1 MTASELNRQL
11 LFYGYTEATDF
22 LKNSP
27 LNRYLYKQFLNIIPK
42 YGIDIPMVQLFNEIY
57 YQCVRVNY
65 DGTPGVEIKQRYIA
79 EEAEWLNSQS
89 AADLVFSVV
98 WALLR
103 LKHDQTFQED
113 CFVEQ
118 ITPYIYGCELSG
130 VARSFYDELRYMGM
144 DIPDSFPTMTC
155 PLDGIPKFE
164 IVQERTRSLDDMINA
179 SVEKKINLENQ
190 YFELREH
197 REAWSTVTCN
207 YSHSV
212 IESYVRLYSSAE
224 DQLEL
229 INRIQKTLPRNE
241 IINLDGF
248 FKDLIS
254 RIKTGNFDPDDTFTG
269 RHAHKPYH
277 DPDEQQDLEYS
288 RALARASCEE
298 GKDIVDDLKE
308 ERDRLK
314 AQIEELQKSHEMEL
328 AKMEA
333 QYKAEIDKIR
343 KERNKL
349 AHEPEARKEQV
360 SANEPKELMLA
371 LTEIAAFVKERFSKS
386 GANEICTLLYSK
398 ASEHDYFGEDT
409 FKLIEGI
416 IPAIIKRDKP
426 QNNVDI
432 SQAGVVNIN
441 PQQAITQL
449 KEEEK

>member
-164 IVQERTRSLDDMINA
+164 IVKERTRSLD
-179 SVEKKINLENQ
+179 
-190 YFELREH
+190 ELKEH
-197 REAWSTVTCN
+197 MLAWRTVTCN

-212 IESYVRLYSSAE
+212 IESYVRLYSSVE

-254 RIKTGNFDPDDTFTG
+254 RIKTGNFDPD
-269 RHAHKPYH
+269 
-277 DPDEQQDLEYS
+277 

-328 AKMEA
+328 AKKDA
-333 QYKAEIDKIR
+333 QYKAEIDKIK

-398 ASEHDYFGEDT
+398 ASEHDYLGEDT

-441 PQQAITQL
+441 PQQVITQL

>member
-1 MTASELNRQL
+1 
-11 LFYGYTEATDF
+11 
-22 LKNSP
+22 
-27 LNRYLYKQFLNIIPK
+27 
-42 YGIDIPMVQLFNEIY
+42 MVQLFNEIY

-103 LKHDQTFQED
+103 LKHNQTFQEE
-113 CFVEQ
+113 CLVAQ
-118 ITPYIYGCELSG
+118 ITPYIYRCEFIETAWSFDTELSN
-130 VARSFYDELRYMGM
+130 MGM

-164 IVQERTRSLDDMINA
+164 IVKERTRSLD
-179 SVEKKINLENQ
+179 
-190 YFELREH
+190 ELKEH
-197 REAWSTVTCN
+197 MLAWRTVTCN

-229 INRIQKTLPRNE
+229 INRIQKTLPRKE

-254 RIKTGNFDPDDTFTG
+254 RINTGNFDPDDTFTG

-328 AKMEA
+328 AKKDA
-333 QYKAEIDKIR
+333 QYKAEIDKIK

-349 AHEPEARKEQV
+349 AHEPEVRKEQV
-360 SANEPKELMLA
+360 SANEPKELMLT